1 MLGTSAMLRRED
13 GFAVIRVEEAQ
24 VEMIG
29 RAVQIRASLTNFL
42 TVLKMPDASVKLRQ
56 TVYNFNFILGV
67 LKGAAGMCFEDD
79 DTWQN
84 MMRKAQV
91 LALATEITVE
101 MNHMLV
107 VSTRVPSSFVYV
119 CTCVYVYTYTYV

>member
-1 MLGTSAMLRRED
+1 MLHRED
-13 GFAVIRVEEAQ
+13 GFAVIQVEEAQ

-29 RAVQIRASLTNFL
+29 RAVQIRASLTRFL

-56 TVYNFNFILGV
+56 TVYNFDFILGV
-67 LKGAAGMCFEDD
+67 LKGAAGMCSEDD

-91 LALATEITVE
+91 LALVTEITVE
-101 MNHMLV
+101 MNHKLV
-107 VSTRVPSSFVYV
+107 VSTRVPSAFVYV
-119 CTCVYVYTYTYV
+119 CMCVNVCTYIYVLA